1 MIKKQN
7 SYTTE
12 KFRVLFCTD
21 IPIPEFIQEKFD
33 NAFIDLCDDLPDSK
47 CNTQYFYFSKQD
59 SEKLY
64 KIEVIF
70 DIERFDKK

>member
-1 MIKKQN
+1 MIVKQN

-21 IPIPEFIQEKFD
+21 IPIPECHIVKFD
-33 NAFIDLCDDLPDSK
+33 NWLIELCEKLDTSSS
-47 CNTQYFYFSKQD
+47 NTQYFFIPNSGN
-59 SEKLY
+59 S
-64 KIEVIF
+64 IEVIF